1 MVPLRKELQQYN
13 NLIKE
18 YKEYYFNVY
27 SFLVSKSWIEFDP
40 CKNSN
45 DELVFDWLIS
55 PDLYELYQIE
65 EDIDVTDVNEGNKF
79 DVEISN
85 SRAIIPPTSFVC
97 TIHIGSDIKYVISKY
112 KDYLKDYNL
121 KSKADIYLINNGW
134 YVIEVEDIK
143 SCYYE
148 DSGEIEYLKLY
159 ISPDLD
165 RKFVEAFIDKD
176 NVYDLLK
183 HWSDYIVNSD
193 IWWDYE
199 RQ

>member
-1 MVPLRKELQQYN
+1 MRDELIQYN

-27 SFLVSKSWIEFDP
+27 SFLVSKGWIEFEP
-40 CKNSN
+40 CENTN
-45 DELVFDWLIS
+45 DELWFDWLVS
-55 PDLYELYQIE
+55 PELYELYQIE
-65 EDIDVTDVNEGNKF
+65 EDIHVIDVIKNEGNKF

-85 SRAIIPPTSFVC
+85 CRAIVPPASFVC
-97 TIHIGSDIKYVISKY
+97 TIDVKSNIKHVISKY

-121 KSKADIYLINNGW
+121 KGQADIHVINNGW
-134 YVIEVEDIK
+134 YVIEIEDIQA
-143 SCYYE
+143 CYD
-148 DSGEIEYLKLY
+148 DSGDIEYLTLY

-165 RKFVEAFIDKD
+165 REFVEAFITEH

-183 HWSDYIVNSD
+183 HWTDYIVNSN

-199 RQ
+199 G